1 MLVDRMQI
9 LVVMTTLV
17 TANRNNYNCVSCKEI
32 VSYNYVPRFQ
42 NEVLSSS
49 VGGLC
54 LEFRTSQ
61 SPPCG
66 DSKKAQH
73 HVCLLD
79 IYFLYYFLNTV
90 QYYYI
95 FYQSLRR
102 ALLHLSFEHPDI
114 NCK

>member
-17 TANRNNYNCVSCKEI
+17 TANRNNYNCVSSKEI

-54 LEFRTSQ
+54 LELDVAVAALWRQQESAA
-61 SPPCG
+61 S
-66 DSKKAQH
+66 
-73 HVCLLD
+73 CLS
-79 IYFLYYFLNTV
+79 FG
-90 QYYYI
+90 YI
-95 FYQSLRR
+95 FSLLFFKYSSV
-102 ALLHLSFEHPDI
+102 LLHFLSEFTESLI
-114 NCK
+114 TFVI